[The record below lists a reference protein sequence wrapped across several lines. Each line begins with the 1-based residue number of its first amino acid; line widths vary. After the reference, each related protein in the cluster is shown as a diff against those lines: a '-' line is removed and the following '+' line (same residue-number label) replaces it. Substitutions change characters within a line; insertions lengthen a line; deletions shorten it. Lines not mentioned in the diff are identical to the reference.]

1 MDEEVPPAFEPENQ
15 ILPAPPERDDA
26 LAGEGGGDRFRRL
39 RPRQARIG
47 DLDALEASSDE
58 PRLEALANRLDLGE
72 FGHDDARPSG
82 EDVQHDG
89 PRLRLDVADAVGA
102 CDLGGGA
109 LGGGPIGGVDLGE
122 RLALLDSVAP
132 LGEAEHADGV
142 VDGIVLARAPGA
154 EAKRRLADADG

>member
-1 MDEEVPPAFEPENQ
+1 MFPMPAAARWSRSAAFTGARRLASTAASFRVVNPRSSGSPPN
-15 ILPAPPERDDA
+15 RDDA

-89 PRLRLDVADAVGA
+89 PRRRLDVADAVGA
-102 CDLGGGA
+102 CDL
-109 LGGGPIGGVDLGE
+109 
-122 RLALLDSVAP
+122 
-132 LGEAEHADGV
+132 
-142 VDGIVLARAPGA
+142 
-154 EAKRRLADADG
+154 